1 MKQLIVATSNP
12 GKLEE
17 MQVYLSGLD
26 WELALKPKE
35 LEIEEDGSSF
45 VENAIIKAS
54 QVAKALNQWAIA
66 DDSGLA
72 VDALDGAPG
81 IYSARFGN
89 SDQDRIDRLLRELE
103 GSKKRTAQF
112 VCAIA
117 LCRPDGSLVLQTEG
131 ICVGEILTAERGAG
145 GFGYD
150 PIFYVPSAQQTF
162 AEMPPETKNRVS
174 HRGLAFAKLLPQL
187 KDLPDLDANC

>member
-35 LEIEEDGSSF
+35 LEVEENGSSF

-54 QVAKALNQWAIA
+54 EVAKALNQWAIA
-66 DDSGLA
+66 DDSGLT

-89 SDQDRIDRLLRELE
+89 SDQDRIDRLLREL
-103 GSKKRTAQF
+103 GNSKKRTAQF

-117 LCRPDGSLVLQTEG
+117 LCRPDGSLALQTEG
-131 ICVGEILTAERGAG
+131 ICVGEILTAEQGEG

-150 PIFYVPSAQQTF
+150 PIFYVPSAQKTF
-162 AEMPPETKNRVS
+162 AEMSPELKNKVS
-174 HRGLAFAKLLPQL
+174 HRGLAFAKLLPKL
-187 KDLPDLDANC
+187 KDLTS

>member
-17 MQVYLSGLD
+17 MQVYLSGSD

-35 LEIEEDGSSF
+35 LEVEENGSSF
-45 VENAIIKAS
+45 IENAIIKAS
-54 QVAKALNQWAIA
+54 GVAKALNQWAIA

-89 SDQDRIDRLLRELE
+89 SDQDRIDRLLKEL
-103 GSKKRTAQF
+103 GNSKKRTAQF

-117 LCRPDGSLVLQTEG
+117 LCRPDGSLALQTEG
-131 ICVGEILTAERGAG
+131 ICVGEILTAERGEG

-150 PIFYVPSAQQTF
+150 PIFYVPSEQKTF
-162 AEMPPETKNRVS
+162 AEMSPKLKNEVS

-187 KDLPDLDANC
+187 KDLKS

>member
-35 LEIEEDGSSF
+35 LEVEENGSSF

-54 QVAKALNQWAIA
+54 EVAKALNQWAIA
-66 DDSGLA
+66 DDSGLT

-89 SDQDRIDRLLRELE
+89 SDQDRIDRLLREL
-103 GSKKRTAQF
+103 GNSKKRTAQF

-117 LCRPDGSLVLQTEG
+117 LCRPDGSIALQTKG
-131 ICVGEILTAERGAG
+131 ICEGEILTTERGEG

-150 PIFYVPSAQQTF
+150 PIFYVPSAQKTF
-162 AEMPPETKNRVS
+162 AEMSPELKNKVS

-187 KDLPDLDANC
+187 KDLTS

>member
-35 LEIEEDGSSF
+35 LEIEENGSSF
-45 VENAIIKAS
+45 VENAIITAS
-54 QVAKALNQWAIA
+54 GVAKALNQWAIA

-89 SDQDRIDRLLRELE
+89 SDQDRIDRLLRELSS
-103 GSKKRTAQF
+103 SKKRTAQF

-117 LCRPDGSLVLQTEG
+117 LCRPDGSLALQTEG
-131 ICVGEILTAERGAG
+131 ICVGEILTARQGEG

-150 PIFYVPSAQQTF
+150 PIFYVPSEQQTF
-162 AEMPPETKNRVS
+162 AQMSPETKNRVS

-187 KDLPDLDANC
+187 KELPDLDVSC

>member
-35 LEIEEDGSSF
+35 LEIEENGSSF

-54 QVAKALNQWAIA
+54 GVAKALNQWAIA

-117 LCRPDGSLVLQTEG
+117 LCRPDGSLALQTEG
-131 ICVGEILTAERGAG
+131 ICVGEILNTEKGEG

-150 PIFYVPSAQQTF
+150 PIFYVPSTQKTF
-162 AEMPPETKNRVS
+162 AEMSSELKNEVS

-187 KDLPDLDANC
+187 EELSRSEII

>member
-35 LEIEEDGSSF
+35 LEVEENGSSF

-54 QVAKALNQWAIA
+54 EVAKALNQWAIA
-66 DDSGLA
+66 DDSGLT

-89 SDQDRIDRLLRELE
+89 SDQDRIDRLLREL
-103 GSKKRTAQF
+103 GNSKKRTAQF

-117 LCRPDGSLVLQTEG
+117 LCRPDGSLALQTEG
-131 ICVGEILTAERGAG
+131 ICVGEILTAEQGEG

-150 PIFYVPSAQQTF
+150 PIFYVPSAQKTF
-162 AEMPPETKNRVS
+162 AEMSPELKNKVS

-187 KDLPDLDANC
+187 KDLTS

>member
-35 LEIEEDGSSF
+35 LEIEENGSSF

-54 QVAKALNQWAIA
+54 EVAKALNQWAIA

-117 LCRPDGSLVLQTEG
+117 LCRPDGSLALQTEG
-131 ICVGEILTAERGAG
+131 ICVGEILTAERGEG

-150 PIFYVPSAQQTF
+150 PIFYVPSSHKTF
-162 AEMPPETKNRVS
+162 AEMSPE
-174 HRGLAFAKLLPQL
+174 LKLSLIHI
-187 KDLPDLDANC
+187 